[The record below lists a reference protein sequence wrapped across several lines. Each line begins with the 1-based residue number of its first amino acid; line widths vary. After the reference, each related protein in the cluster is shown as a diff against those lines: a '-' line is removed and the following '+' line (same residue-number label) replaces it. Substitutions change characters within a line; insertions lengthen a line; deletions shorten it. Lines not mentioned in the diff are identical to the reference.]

1 MARRVDKPFIIPRR
15 QGTAGAGNPPR
26 KRGGRPFSTQAGF
39 PGSSQSNSNSNS
51 MSTGFIDEK
60 LIQGSQTQTQAQTQN
75 QAQSQVSPLF
85 SRFTRREPREQET
98 AYCAGGPG
106 APSQSYSQSLTQGH
120 SQLGFPGLGT
130 QPVEEFED
138 GEYGDVQLDAFDL
151 ELLAHPNDVPNRYNP
166 PASSSAEYFPSYQ
179 PQQAEPS
186 SQVSHFFSGPQVTP
200 HRSIASSSS
209 DIDARDASSPL
220 ARLYPGKGGGMLR
233 GLDYKTQSPITQAF
247 RSQSAIDPPRQDQ
260 DTPFPDIP
268 VSIRGV
274 VLISVRELP
283 DNYRSL
289 FNFPVFNAVQSKCF
303 QNVYKGDDNVVLAA
317 PTGSGKTVVMELAI
331 CRLKNTLKDDQFKIV
346 YQAPTKSLCSERFRD
361 WSRKFQTLNL
371 QCAELTGD
379 TDPSSLRNV
388 QNSQIIITTPEKWD
402 SMTRKWKDHA
412 RLMQLVKL
420 FLIDEVHTLKEARG
434 ATLEA
439 VVSRMKSIGSN
450 VRFVALS
457 ATIPNSEDI
466 ATWLGR
472 NATSQHVPAHREH
485 FGEEFRPVKLQKFVY
500 GHQSHLNDFAFD
512 KFLNSKLAEVI
523 GTHSAKK
530 PIMIF
535 CCTRNS
541 AVTTAKELAKLWSMS
556 NHPARLWRGPNT
568 QMPVTNTDLKTT
580 TIAGVAFHHAG
591 LDPSDRRQVET
602 GYIAGKLSIICCTS
616 TLAVGVNLPCHL
628 VIIKNTVGWQDGCC
642 QEYSDLEVMQML
654 GRAGRPQFDESAT
667 AVILTRKNRVDH
679 YEKLVSGSEG
689 LESCLHLN
697 LIEHLNAEIGLGNIN
712 SLETATGWLAGTF
725 LFVRLRRNP
734 THYKLKE
741 GANRDDEDEMLR
753 QICEKDIKLL
763 QEYDLVESN
772 SLKSTPLGDAMARY
786 YIRFETMKTIHAMKP
801 QSDVAQILSTMSQAE
816 EFREVRLKAGERSVY
831 KALNRSSDIKYP
843 INVDIALPCHKISLI
858 IQSELG
864 AVEFPNA
871 EQFQKYKFAFQQDRN
886 FVFSHVNRVIRCIID
901 CQVHLEDSVT
911 TRNALELARSLAA
924 RVWDDSP
931 LQMKQIEQIGIVAVR
946 KLAAAGIDSIEAL
959 EETEPHQIDMALSK
973 NPPFGMKLRSRLA
986 EFPKLRVAVKMAG
999 KDIKP
1004 GRSVKVRFKAE
1015 IAFMNKECPLFF
1027 QKRPVYVCFIAETS
1041 DGRLIDFRRISA
1053 HRLKANHEVFLTA
1066 ELKACDQSISCHVM
1080 CDEIAGTS
1088 RYARLEP
1095 NIPLSC
1101 FPKSDEGTGALLADE
1116 GQGGVAREPCDGKS
1130 SSKID
1135 ETNLDQYDIDDL
1147 LFGEWLDPEIMD
1159 DWNEESRRSRITE
1172 PPKCTAPHRPISRSN
1187 QNDSDDKEPIIGAAD
1202 RDFQQQG
1209 STQISEIF
1217 DDWDEKSVGLDFQEA
1232 IEDTRVPNN
1241 GAPRKEGARLDKA
1254 TERNSNIDR
1263 EPEKLENGRWA
1274 CNHKCKDK
1282 TSCKHLCC
1290 REGLTNPPKPPR
1302 KKLDE
1307 AHFERTESKQLKLSA
1322 SITKPKDSD
1331 GTPAIDSGSTRP
1343 QSKNTHGLSSSTWA
1357 LVQQLPGSKNVIG
1370 ESVSLAADFSS
1381 DYGDES
1387 FDGFPS
1393 PLAALLG
1400 DSESSLEHLPQAKSD
1415 GDQADTGG
1423 PRQEHGWTHVDEGPF
1438 RAQLLNDEL
1447 AKACLV
1453 DLVSSESQELS
1464 SPSPGVG
1471 KAWSKKRALEDGVGS
1486 GEHDQANN
1494 DSRKRLRSGKA
1505 EPEAEVEPRN
1515 QGEDNAADE
1524 RISETQT
1531 SPILDVPPVPT
1542 DWEGIDPALLE
1553 DFKDI
1558 VDFF

>member
-1 MARRVDKPFIIPRR
+1 MARRVDRPFIIPRR
-15 QGTAGAGNPPR
+15 QGTTAASNPSW
-26 KRGGRPFSTQAGF
+26 KRGGRGQTN
-39 PGSSQSNSNSNS
+39 PGLPASSQ
-51 MSTGFIDEK
+51 STGFIDDK
-60 LIQGSQTQTQAQTQN
+60 LIQGSQTQ
-75 QAQSQVSPLF
+75 SQVSPFF
-85 SRFTRREPREQET
+85 SRFTRQESRGQEG
-98 AYCAGGPG
+98 AYCAGGLG
-106 APSQSYSQSLTQGH
+106 AQSQSYSQSQKGAKLGFLGH
-120 SQLGFPGLGT
+120 ST
-130 QPVEEFED
+130 QRVEEFED
-138 GEYGDVQLDAFDL
+138 VEDGDVQLDAFDL
-151 ELLAHPNDVPNRYNP
+151 ELLAHPNDGPTSFQP
-166 PASSSAEYFPSYQ
+166 TAPSSAEYFPSYQ

-186 SQVSHFFSGPQVTP
+186 SQVSRFLSGPRVTP
-200 HRSIASSSS
+200 HRTMPSSSS
-209 DIDARDASSPL
+209 DTDTRDASSPL
-220 ARLYPGKGGGMLR
+220 VRLQPGRGSGILR
-233 GLDYKTQSPITQAF
+233 GHDYEVQSPILQAF
-247 RSQSAIDPPRQDQ
+247 QPQSTIETPIQHDQ
-260 DTPFPDIP
+260 NTPFQDIP
-268 VSIRGV
+268 VSIRGI
-274 VLISVRELP
+274 VLISVHELP

-331 CRLKNTLKDDQFKIV
+331 CRLQNTLKDEQFKIV

-379 TDPSSLRNV
+379 TDSNSLRNV

-412 RLMQLVKL
+412 RLMQMVKL

-466 ATWLGR
+466 AIWLGR
-472 NATSQHVPAHREH
+472 NASNQHVPAHREH
-485 FGEEFRPVKLQKFVY
+485 FGEQFRPVKLQKFVY

-556 NHPARLWRGPNT
+556 NHPARLWRGPNS

-642 QEYSDLEVMQML
+642 KEYSDLEVMQML
-654 GRAGRPQFDESAT
+654 GRAGRPQFDDSAT
-667 AVILTRKNRVDH
+667 AVILTRKERVDH

-697 LIEHLNAEIGLGNIN
+697 LIEHLNAEIGLGNVN

-741 GANRDDEDEMLR
+741 GANRNDEDEMLR

-763 QEYDLVESN
+763 QECDLIDSN

-786 YIRFETMKTIHAMKP
+786 YIRFETMQTIRAMKP

-816 EFREVRLKAGERSVY
+816 EFRNVRLKAGEKSVY
-831 KALNRSSDIKYP
+831 KELNRSRDIRYP

-901 CQVHLEDSVT
+901 CQVHLEDGVT
-911 TRNALELARSLAA
+911 TRNASELARSLAA

-946 KLAAAGIDSIEAL
+946 KLTAAGIDSIQVL

-973 NPPFGMKLRSRLA
+973 NPPFGMKLRARLA
-986 EFPKLRVAVKMAG
+986 EFPKLRVSVKMAG
-999 KDIKP
+999 KDIKA

-1015 IAFMNKECPLFF
+1015 IAFMNKECPLYF

-1053 HRLKANHEVFLTA
+1053 HRLKTDHEVFLTA
-1066 ELKACDQSISCHVM
+1066 ELKACDQYISCHVM

-1088 RYARLEP
+1088 RSARLES
-1095 NIPLSC
+1095 NIPRSC
-1101 FPKSDEGTGALLADE
+1101 FSKSDEGTGALLADE
-1116 GQGGVAREPCDGKS
+1116 SQVGVAREPYDGKS

-1147 LFGEWLDPEIMD
+1147 LFGEWLDP
-1159 DWNEESRRSRITE
+1159 
-1172 PPKCTAPHRPISRSN
+1172 
-1187 QNDSDDKEPIIGAAD
+1187 
-1202 RDFQQQG
+1202 
-1209 STQISEIF
+1209 
-1217 DDWDEKSVGLDFQEA
+1217 
-1232 IEDTRVPNN
+1232 VPNDT
-1241 GAPRKEGARLDKA
+1241 ASRKEGARLDKA

-1290 REGLTNPPKPPR
+1290 REGLTNPPKPP
-1302 KKLDE
+1302 KKKPDE
-1307 AHFERTESKQLKLSA
+1307 DRNERTESKQLKLSA
-1322 SITKPKDSD
+1322 SITKPKHADDS
-1331 GTPAIDSGSTRP
+1331 PA
-1343 QSKNTHGLSSSTWA
+1343 
-1357 LVQQLPGSKNVIG
+1357 QLPGSKNAIG
-1370 ESVSLAADFSS
+1370 DPVSLAVDSSS

-1387 FDGFPS
+1387 FDSFPS

-1400 DSESSLEHLPQAKSD
+1400 DSESSLEHLPQVKSGD
-1415 GDQADTGG
+1415 DQAGTSGL
-1423 PRQEHGWTHVDEGPF
+1423 RQKRGWTHVGEGPF
-1438 RAQLLNDEL
+1438 RAQLANDEL
-1447 AKACLV
+1447 TESCLI
-1453 DLVSSESQELS
+1453 DLISSESQEPV
-1464 SPSPGVG
+1464 SPSQGVG
-1471 KAWSKKRALEDGVGS
+1471 KTWSKKRTLEDGTDS

-1494 DSRKRLRSGKA
+1494 DSSKRAKNSKA
-1505 EPEAEVEPRN
+1505 EPETKKAPQNSE
-1515 QGEDNAADE
+1515 GEDDAADGWTF
-1524 RISETQT
+1524 ETQT
-1531 SPILDVPPVPT
+1531 SPMLDDPPVPT
-1542 DWEGIDPALLE
+1542 DWDGIDPALLE